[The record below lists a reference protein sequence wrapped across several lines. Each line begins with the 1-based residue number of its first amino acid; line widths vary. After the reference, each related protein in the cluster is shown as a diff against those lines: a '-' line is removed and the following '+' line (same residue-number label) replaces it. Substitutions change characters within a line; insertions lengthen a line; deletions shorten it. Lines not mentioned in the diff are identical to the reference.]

1 MNILKHRDSVKCD
14 TWEQLRTI
22 YQSALTSNIG
32 TYRNLNGYNE
42 DNWKSY
48 LDEYSYVLF
57 DRGEL
62 AGAIILKDDMNEK
75 TLPIWIGFMEASSIA
90 MELEKTPRLRPITHD
105 LVKNLLEKLKYDVT
119 KIEVTDLRDDTFY
132 ARIYLKRDDEEYTLD
147 SRPSDAIAIA
157 LRTDSP
163 IFVNEEVIEKSKKIE
178 IDEDK
183 EKLAELLDNISE
195 GDFGKYKM

>member
-1 MNILKHRDSVKCD
+1 MMLQMKVTGI
-14 TWEQLRTI
+14 
-22 YQSALTSNIG
+22 ALDPFTNTPI
-32 TYRNLNGYNE
+32 
-42 DNWKSY
+42 
-48 LDEYSYVLF
+48 V
-57 DRGEL
+57 
-62 AGAIILKDDMNEK
+62 ILKDSLNEK

-105 LVKNLLEKLKYDVT
+105 LVKNLLEKLKYNVT

-132 ARIYLKRDDEEYTLD
+132 ARIYLKREDEEYSLD

-183 EKLAELLDNISE
+183 EKLAELFENMSE

>member
-1 MNILKHRDSVKCD
+1 MFLLMKVSGI
-14 TWEQLRTI
+14 
-22 YQSALTSNIG
+22 ALDPFTNTPI
-32 TYRNLNGYNE
+32 
-42 DNWKSY
+42 
-48 LDEYSYVLF
+48 V
-57 DRGEL
+57 
-62 AGAIILKDDMNEK
+62 ILKDSANDK

-105 LVKNLLEKLKYDVT
+105 LVRNLLEKLKFIVT

-132 ARIYLKRDDEEYTLD
+132 ARIYLKRDSEEYSLD

-163 IFVNEEVIEKSKKIE
+163 IYVNEEVIEKSKKIE

-183 EKLAELLDNISE
+183 DKLAELLDKIPE

>member
-1 MNILKHRDSVKCD
+1 MFLLMKVSGI
-14 TWEQLRTI
+14 
-22 YQSALTSNIG
+22 ALDPFTNTPI
-32 TYRNLNGYNE
+32 
-42 DNWKSY
+42 
-48 LDEYSYVLF
+48 V
-57 DRGEL
+57 
-62 AGAIILKDDMNEK
+62 ILKDAANEK

-90 MELEKTPRLRPITHD
+90 MELEKTPRIRPITHD
-105 LVKNLLEKLKYDVT
+105 LVKNLLEKLKFIVT

-132 ARIYLKRDDEEYTLD
+132 ARIYLKRENEEYSLD

-183 EKLAELLDNISE
+183 DKLAELLDKLPE

>member
-1 MNILKHRDSVKCD
+1 MKVSGI
-14 TWEQLRTI
+14 
-22 YQSALTSNIG
+22 ALDPFTNTPI
-32 TYRNLNGYNE
+32 
-42 DNWKSY
+42 
-48 LDEYSYVLF
+48 V
-57 DRGEL
+57 
-62 AGAIILKDDMNEK
+62 ILKDAANEK

-90 MELEKTPRLRPITHD
+90 MELEKTPRIRPITHD
-105 LVKNLLEKLKYDVT
+105 LVKNLLEKLKFIVT

-132 ARIYLKRDDEEYTLD
+132 ARIYLKRENEEYSLD

-163 IFVNEEVIEKSKKIE
+163 IYVNDEVIEKSKKIE

-183 EKLAELLDNISE
+183 DKLAEMLDKIPE

>member
-1 MNILKHRDSVKCD
+1 MFLLMKISG
-14 TWEQLRTI
+14 I
-22 YQSALTSNIG
+22 ALDPFTNTPI
-32 TYRNLNGYNE
+32 
-42 DNWKSY
+42 
-48 LDEYSYVLF
+48 V
-57 DRGEL
+57 
-62 AGAIILKDDMNEK
+62 ILKDTANEK

-90 MELEKTPRLRPITHD
+90 MELEKTPRIRPITHD
-105 LVKNLLEKLKYDVT
+105 LVKNLIEKLKFIVT

-132 ARIYLKRDDEEYTLD
+132 ARIYLKRESEEYSLD

-163 IFVNEEVIEKSKKIE
+163 IYVNEEVIEKSKKIE

-183 EKLAELLDNISE
+183 DKLAELLDKIPE

>member
-1 MNILKHRDSVKCD
+1 MLQMKVSGI
-14 TWEQLRTI
+14 
-22 YQSALTSNIG
+22 ALDPFTNSPI
-32 TYRNLNGYNE
+32 
-42 DNWKSY
+42 
-48 LDEYSYVLF
+48 V
-57 DRGEL
+57 
-62 AGAIILKDDMNEK
+62 ILKDELNER

-90 MELEKTPRLRPITHD
+90 MELEKTPRIRPITHD
-105 LVKNLLEKLKYDVT
+105 LVKNLLEKLKYSVT

-132 ARIYLKRDDEEYTLD
+132 ARIYLQKEDEEYSLD

-163 IFVNEEVIEKSKKIE
+163 IFVNEEVIEKSKIIE

-183 EKLAELLDNISE
+183 DKLDELLESMTD

>member
-1 MNILKHRDSVKCD
+1 MFLLMKVSGI
-14 TWEQLRTI
+14 
-22 YQSALTSNIG
+22 ALDPFTNTPI
-32 TYRNLNGYNE
+32 
-42 DNWKSY
+42 
-48 LDEYSYVLF
+48 V
-57 DRGEL
+57 
-62 AGAIILKDDMNEK
+62 ILKDTANEK

-90 MELEKTPRLRPITHD
+90 MELEKTPRIRPITHD
-105 LVKNLLEKLKYDVT
+105 LVKNLIEKLKFIVT

-132 ARIYLKRDDEEYTLD
+132 ARIYLKRDSEEYSLD

-163 IFVNEEVIEKSKKIE
+163 IYVNEEVIEKSKKIE

-183 EKLAELLDNISE
+183 DKLAELLDKIPE